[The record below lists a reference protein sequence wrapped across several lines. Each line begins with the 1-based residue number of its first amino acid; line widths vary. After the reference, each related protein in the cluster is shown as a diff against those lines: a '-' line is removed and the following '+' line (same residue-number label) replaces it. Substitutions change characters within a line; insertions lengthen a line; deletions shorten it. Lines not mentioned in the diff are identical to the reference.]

1 MVNLPVTLENEAKMF
16 LQPMETCAT
25 KVVTNNAR
33 MTDKGKDIIVK
44 HWKEDRYEN
53 NLYKVDIKVDL
64 SKVIISDL
72 EIKDVQKYT
81 IVPNDYYIVNIK
93 SESNGQ
99 YIYTIAT
106 NRRPFA
112 CDLTIG
118 YTTKLPN
125 WVITSNFEN
134 NSLPKDSTTYGIKSL
149 IEGVN
154 NAYQNKDNNI
164 FTINLSLK

>member
-81 IVPNDYYIVNIK
+81 IVPNDYYIENK
-93 SESNGQ
+93 S
-99 YIYTIAT
+99 
-106 NRRPFA
+106 
-112 CDLTIG
+112 
-118 YTTKLPN
+118 
-125 WVITSNFEN
+125 
-134 NSLPKDSTTYGIKSL
+134 
-149 IEGVN
+149 
-154 NAYQNKDNNI
+154 
-164 FTINLSLK
+164 NLSKIVYIMI